1 MKKFADRFFKDQKG
15 LSVILASVGVM
26 ALFGTTALVT
36 DFGRLALTRQQLVN
50 AADSAAL
57 AGAHDLIFTADPYT
71 GSNNARQKALD
82 TAVANGVHPDG
93 IVINIDGK
101 KITVDIEKNVAL
113 VMSKPFGINER
124 NIQAHA
130 AAMVTGVSSYRG
142 VVPLAIKEQPLVF
155 GQISTLKYGSPDS
168 PGNFGA
174 LALAGKGSKNY
185 KENLIYGF
193 SEWVDIGEE
202 LATEPGNMQGPTEGI
217 DQRLS
222 RCDHGCTF
230 DNFVPGCPRVI
241 VIPMYNNDT
250 QGRDTIKITGFAA
263 FFVDRE
269 STNSD
274 SDEIKGYFVRM
285 AADGA
290 HDLLQPITGLYGA
303 TLIK

>member
-1 MKKFADRFFKDQKG
+1 MKKLIDRFFKDQKG
-15 LSVILASVGVM
+15 LTIILASVGVM

-57 AGAHDLIFTADPYT
+57 AGAHDLTFATDPVAGAD
-71 GSNNARQKALD
+71 NARQKALD
-82 TAVANGVHPDG
+82 TAIANGAPPNG
-93 IVINIDGK
+93 IVVSIDSN
-101 KITVDIEKNVAL
+101 KITVDIEKTVGL
-113 VMSKPFGINER
+113 IMSKPFGINER

-142 VVPLAIKEQPLVF
+142 VVPLAIKEQPLTY
-155 GQISTLKYGSPDS
+155 GQISTLKAGSPNS

-185 KENLIYGF
+185 KDNLINGF
-193 SEWVDIGEE
+193 SEEVEIGEN
-202 LATEPGNMQGPTEGI
+202 LSTEPGNMSGPTEGI
-217 DQRLS
+217 DERLA
-222 RCDHGCTF
+222 RCDHNCTY
-230 DNFVPGCPRVI
+230 DNFVPNCPRII
-241 VIPMYNNDT
+241 VIPMYSNDT
-250 QGRDTIKITGFAA
+250 QGRDTITVTGFAA
-263 FFVDRE
+263 FFIDRE
-269 STNSD
+269 ATNSS